1 MTQPKRLV
9 STSIFICGVL
19 IITLNGCGRQDR
31 GKTGPAADT
40 AQSISAADVVMQ
52 KVERRV
58 DINGTLAP
66 WEDANISFEVDG
78 RITEVLVDL
87 GDQVKKGA
95 VLAIVEQEEYVWK
108 RAQADAELSAAEADH
123 KRFKELVINN
133 VVSAQ
138 KLEDVRRRLD
148 VARAAADLAR
158 KKLTDTVLR
167 APFDGSVGKRLIN
180 AGEYVRTGTQAFYV
194 VRLNPLKFKGDVPE
208 RYAPDVK
215 TGDTVIAYPESS
227 TAMTVSGTIIRVGPS
242 VHNDS
247 RSFPVEAEIP
257 NEKGAIKPGSF
268 ARLSILTRTI
278 EDILTV
284 PENAVFSFAGSPR
297 VFVIESGK
305 AREKTVET
313 IGKIKDRVMV
323 AKGLRKGERVAVT
336 GVELLAD
343 GQAVAV
349 R

>member
-1 MTQPKRLV
+1 MCVPGHRR
-9 STSIFICGVL
+9 FI
-19 IITLNGCGRQDR
+19 
-31 GKTGPAADT
+31 
-40 AQSISAADVVMQ
+40 
-52 KVERRV
+52 
-58 DINGTLAP
+58 
-66 WEDANISFEVDG
+66 
-78 RITEVLVDL
+78 
-87 GDQVKKGA
+87 
-95 VLAIVEQEEYVWK
+95 
-108 RAQADAELSAAEADH
+108 
-123 KRFKELVINN
+123 
-133 VVSAQ
+133 
-138 KLEDVRRRLD
+138 
-148 VARAAADLAR
+148 
-158 KKLTDTVLR
+158 
-167 APFDGSVGKRLIN
+167 
-180 AGEYVRTGTQAFYV
+180 V

-242 VHNDS
+242 VYNDS

-336 GVELLAD
+336 GVELLSD

>member
-1 MTQPKRLV
+1 MTQHRRLL
-9 STSIFICGVL
+9 STVICGAL
-19 IITLNGCGRQDR
+19 IVTLTGCGGHER
-31 GKTGPAADT
+31 GKTGIAAAPAH
-40 AQSISAADVVMQ
+40 SIASAEAVLQ

-58 DINGTLAP
+58 DITGTLAP
-66 WEDANISFEVDG
+66 WEDASISFEVDG
-78 RITEVLVDL
+78 RIMEVLVDL
-87 GDQVKKGA
+87 GDQVQRGA
-95 VLAIVEQEEYVWK
+95 VLAIVEQEEYAWK
-108 RAQADAELSAAEADH
+108 KAQADAELSAAEADY
-123 KRFKELVINN
+123 KRFKELITSNVI
-133 VVSAQ
+133 SAQ
-138 KLEDVRRRLD
+138 KLEEVRRRLD
-148 VARAAADLAR
+148 VARAAADLGR
-158 KKLTDTVLR
+158 KKLADTVLR
-167 APFDGSVGKRLIN
+167 APFDGSVAKRLIN
-180 AGEYVRTGTQAFYV
+180 AGEYVRTGTQAFYL

-215 TGDTVIAYPESS
+215 TGDTVMAYPESS

-242 VHNDS
+242 VYNDS

-297 VFVIESGK
+297 VFVIENGT

-313 IGKIKDRVMV
+313 AGKIKDRIMV
-323 AKGLRKGERVAVT
+323 AKGLRAGEKVAVT
-336 GVELLAD
+336 GVELLSD

>member
-1 MTQPKRLV
+1 MTGVKPVLLLILPRAFPRQMLSCRRL
-9 STSIFICGVL
+9 SAVL
-19 IITLNGCGRQDR
+19 ISTAPLRR
-31 GKTGPAADT
+31 GKMPTFLLKLTGA
-40 AQSISAADVVMQ
+40 SWKCWWIS
-52 KVERRV
+52 
-58 DINGTLAP
+58 
-66 WEDANISFEVDG
+66 
-78 RITEVLVDL
+78 

-108 RAQADAELSAAEADH
+108 KAQADAELSAAEADH
-123 KRFKELVINN
+123 KRFKELVTNN

-227 TAMTVSGTIIRVGPS
+227 
-242 VHNDS
+242 
-247 RSFPVEAEIP
+247 
-257 NEKGAIKPGSF
+257 
-268 ARLSILTRTI
+268 
-278 EDILTV
+278 
-284 PENAVFSFAGSPR
+284 NAP
-297 VFVIESGK
+297 
-305 AREKTVET
+305 
-313 IGKIKDRVMV
+313 
-323 AKGLRKGERVAVT
+323 
-336 GVELLAD
+336 
-343 GQAVAV
+343 
-349 R
+349 